1 MDIIETPTE
10 IEGAKQRLKDIQE
23 FGRRL
28 SEQYR
33 PPLLLTVF
41 MGACQ
46 ASIAMG
52 YGMTE
57 HENDWAL
64 AMVIGG
70 IGSILGLLLYIYTF
84 RLLGIK
90 LAMIPRDRR
99 SRRYGL
105 GVMTASIV
113 LIFGGRK
120 LRLLGLA
127 YAPHACAALL
137 FVAAVYSM
145 HRYPTGTV
153 PAIEAKND

>member
-23 FGRRL
+23 FGSRL

-90 LAMIPRDRR
+90 LTTIPRDRR
-99 SRRYGL
+99 TKKFFI
-105 GVMTASIV
+105 GVMTTSIV
-113 LIFGGRK
+113 LIFVGRK

-137 FVAAVYSM
+137 FVTAVYSM